1 MEGKRFIR
9 TIHPRNILSYGPDTA
24 PFELEPLNLLI
35 GPNASGKS
43 NLIDVLSILQAAPS
57 NLPAPIRRRGGTR
70 EWLWKGREPL
80 VPASLDVTV
89 AQHPTGIMPL
99 RYRLSFAEA
108 TNRFELSDEA
118 VENEKQQPGYRD
130 TYFYYRY
137 QQGDPVLN
145 SKTSPDPASDD
156 RERRRL
162 QREQVDPEE
171 SILSQRRDPDLYPE
185 LTYLAK
191 HFKNIGFYRG
201 WHLGPTSPL
210 RLPQRVDLL
219 QNRLLEDGSN
229 LGVVLSNLMN
239 KPLLRSPLLKRMKVF
254 YPHIVDITT
263 PISSG
268 TVEVS
273 FHEDGLQH
281 PIPATRLS
289 DGSLHYLFLLAVL
302 CNPDPHVV
310 TCIEEP
316 EIGLHPDI
324 IPEIADL
331 LVEASSRTQLIVTT
345 HSDVL
350 VDALTEVPES
360 VVVCEKQGPATSLRR
375 LDRETLKPWLER
387 YRLGE
392 LWSKGEIG
400 GNRW

>member
-9 TIHPRNILSYGPDTA
+9 SIHPRNILSYGPDTT
-24 PFELEPLNLLI
+24 PFELEPLNVLI

-43 NLIDVLSILQAAPS
+43 NLIDVLSILRAAPS
-57 NLPAPIRRRGGTR
+57 DLPEPIRRGGGTR

-80 VPASLDVTV
+80 VPASLEVTV
-89 AQHPTGIMPL
+89 EPHSTGIMPL
-99 RYRLSFAEA
+99 RYLLSF
-108 TNRFELSDEA
+108 THLRNQFELWDEA
-118 VENEKQQPGYRD
+118 LENERPHPGHYRPF
-130 TYFYYRY
+130 FYYRY
-137 QQGDPVLN
+137 QRGHPMINVK
-145 SKTSPDPASDD
+145 SSEPSGFI
-156 RERRRL
+156 ERRL
-162 QREQVDPEE
+162 HREDAHPEE
-171 SILSQRRDPDLYPE
+171 SILSQRRDPDSYPE
-185 LTYLAK
+185 LTYLARQ
-191 HFKNIGFYRG
+191 FKQIGLYRG
-201 WHLGPTSPL
+201 WDISSGSPL
-210 RLPQRVDLL
+210 RQPQRADLPHKT
-219 QNRLLEDGSN
+219 LLEDGSN

-239 KPLLRSPLLKRMKVF
+239 RPAVGSDLLDRMRVF
-254 YPHIVDITT
+254 YPLIKHITT
-263 PISSG
+263 PISGG

-273 FHEDGLQH
+273 FHEHNLQH

-289 DGSLHYLFLLAVL
+289 DGSLHYLLLLVVL
-302 CNPDPHVV
+302 CNPEPDLV

-316 EIGLHPDI
+316 ELGLHPDI

-360 VVVCEKQGPATSLRR
+360 VVVCEKQGPATHLRR
-375 LDRETLKPWLER
+375 LDRKALKPWLGR

-392 LWSKGEIG
+392 LWSSGNIG